1 MGLFLFLFLSISISL
16 ASEGP
21 VLKENSWDKPK
32 TAVGRAKGDNLLK
45 GWRQGLWRFWV
56 TFARTAEIGILSCC
70 CFHVCFRFYVYL
82 LLSPCGWGTRH
93 NRRPIVVQQVWTVKS
108 ALGFDV
114 GWLHGRT
121 PSICMYCM
129 HCVHTAVFN
138 QRQSAYETHGA
149 GCDANMQYLFKRSS
163 HTLPESRRNLRWP
176 EITCCMFSSCTVQ
189 CYTATQLH
197 SSMI

>member
-70 CFHVCFRFYVYL
+70 CFLVCFRFYVYL
-82 LLSPCGWGTRH
+82 HLSPCGWGTRH

-108 ALGFDV
+108 ALGFDE

-121 PSICMYCM
+121 ASICMYCK
-129 HCVHTAVFN
+129 HCVYTLLSLTKDNLHMRRTVMLVVMRICN
-138 QRQSAYETHGA
+138 ICSNVHRTHYLSLA
-149 GCDANMQYLFKRSS
+149 G
-163 HTLPESRRNLRWP
+163 
-176 EITCCMFSSCTVQ
+176 TCGGQ
-189 CYTATQLH
+189 K
-197 SSMI
+197 